1 MTAMT
6 PTKICSQ
13 GRSLY
18 ENQLRS
24 ALEMQHHGKYLVL
37 DVETGDC
44 EVASEYVS
52 ALVEMQKKHEGRLQ
66 YVVRIGDSTLM
77 RMGRRR

>member
-1 MTAMT
+1 MIAMT
-6 PTKICSQ
+6 PAEICSQ

-18 ENQLRS
+18 ETQLRL
-24 ALEMQHHGKYLVL
+24 ALETQHRGKYLVL
-37 DVETGDC
+37 DVETGDYK
-44 EVASEYVS
+44 VASEYVS
-52 ALVEMQKKHEGRLQ
+52 TLVEMQKKHEGRLQ